1 MSGKNKYDDILG
13 LDFICLDEYDDAECG
28 ALLGDISFD
37 DGSGKYVCNKCL
49 SPLGMEMFDDRE
61 DLYDEED
68 DQDSGAMNE
77 DSNFVAEGDRSM
89 VDWTPDAGKRY
100 SREDRIIELT
110 NLLED
115 DGLTTYMALNQREI
129 VDELRK
135 QEQSDVPLFRD
146 TGTQRLAPKIIAVAS
161 YLRNLPPNR
170 NALVKLGV
178 SPTQTL
184 KLYNYLQRV
193 GRPDKEPKI
202 EMTFLQVG
210 KQMGMPESLT
220 RSALEEYEVSRPMSS
235 VTNEYA
241 KIVAWLILL
250 SKKYGFKITQKE
262 AIAKTDAPR
271 NATRKALK
279 EFKEFISN
287 LKVSKETPTAHGLK
301 ERDDME

>member
-1 MSGKNKYDDILG
+1 MSEKIRYDDILG
-13 LDFICLDEYDDAECG
+13 LDFLCLDEYEDAECG
-28 ALLGDISFD
+28 ALLGDISFN
-37 DGSGKYVCNKCL
+37 DGSGKYVCNMCL

-100 SREDRIIELT
+100 SREDRIIELI

-115 DGLTTYMALNQREI
+115 NELTTYMALNQREI

-202 EMTFLQVG
+202 EMTFLNLG
-210 KQMGMPESLT
+210 KRMGMPESLI
-220 RSALEEYEVSRPMSS
+220 RSALEEYEVSRPVSS
-235 VTNEYA
+235 VTNDYA

-250 SKKYGFKITQKE
+250 SKKYGFKITQKA
-262 AIAKTDAPR
+262 AIEKTGAPR

-279 EFKEFISN
+279 DFKEFISN

>member
-1 MSGKNKYDDILG
+1 MSEKSKYADILG
-13 LDFICLDEYDDAECG
+13 LDFFCLDEHEDDECA
-28 ALLGDISFD
+28 ALKGDYYFSD
-37 DGSGKYVCNKCL
+37 TTGKYICSKCL
-49 SPLGMEMFDDRE
+49 SPLALEMHDDRE

-77 DSNFVAEGDRSM
+77 DSYFVAEGDRSM
-89 VDWTPDAGKRY
+89 IDWTPDAGKRY
-100 SREDRIIELT
+100 SREDRIIELVNT
-110 NLLED
+110 LED
-115 DGLTTYMALNQREI
+115 DKLTTYMTLNQREI

-161 YLRNLPPNR
+161 YLMDSPPNR
-170 NALVKLGV
+170 PALVKLGI
-178 SPTQTL
+178 SPRQTL

-193 GRPDKEPKI
+193 GRPDREPKI

-210 KQMGMPESLT
+210 KQMDMPESLI
-220 RSALEEYEVSRPMSS
+220 RSALEEYETSRPVSS
-235 VTNEYA
+235 VTNDYS
-241 KIVAWLILL
+241 KIVAWLILM
-250 SKKYGFKITQKE
+250 SKKYGFKITQKA
-262 AIAKTDAPR
+262 AIEKTGAPR

-279 EFKEFISN
+279 DFKEFISN

>member
-1 MSGKNKYDDILG
+1 MSEKNKFADILG
-13 LDFICLDEYDDAECG
+13 LDFFCLDEYEDDECP
-28 ALLGDISFD
+28 ALKGDYYFND
-37 DGSGKYVCNKCL
+37 TTGKYICNKCL
-49 SPLGMEMFDDRE
+49 SPLALEMYDDRE

-89 VDWTPDAGKRY
+89 IDWTPDASKRY
-100 SREDRIIELT
+100 PREDRIIELV
-110 NLLED
+110 NRLED
-115 DGLTTYMALNQREI
+115 EELTTYMALNQREI

-146 TGTQRLAPKIIAVAS
+146 TGPQRLTPKIIAVAA

-170 NALVKLGV
+170 NSLVKLGI
-178 SPTQTL
+178 SPSQTL
-184 KLYNYLQRV
+184 RLYNYLQRV
-193 GRPDKEPKI
+193 GRPDKEPKV

-210 KQMGMPESLT
+210 KQMGMPESLI
-220 RSALEEYEVSRPMSS
+220 RSALEEYETSRPVSS
-235 VTNEYA
+235 VVNDYS
-241 KIVAWLILL
+241 KIVAWLILM

-262 AIAKTDAPR
+262 AIEKTGAPR
-271 NATRKALK
+271 NATRKSLK
-279 EFKEFISN
+279 DFKEFISN